1 MDIANRLIDTNG
13 GLLTSLLI
21 YKEFNFEQAV
31 RFLPQAMSVV
41 VKLVTYEGSVQLPSS
56 DGVISLAKLIQKIDI
71 NLLAVNTS
79 IDPVMAHAGISELL
93 PKILELLGNYQ
104 HGPAAVRGD
113 KTVWS
118 DVKNGKNFCDD

>member
-31 RFLPQAMSVV
+31 RFLPQAMSAV

-56 DGVISLAKLIQKIDI
+56 DGAISLAKLMQKIDI

-79 IDPVMAHAGISELL
+79 IDPVLAHAGITELL
-93 PKILELLGNYQ
+93 PKILELLGNGQ
-104 HGPAAVRGD
+104 HGSAAVRGD
-113 KTVWS
+113 KTVWF
-118 DVKNGKNFCDD
+118 DVKNGKTFCDD

>member
-31 RFLPQAMSVV
+31 RFLPQAVSAV

-56 DGVISLAKLIQKIDI
+56 DGAISHAKLLQKIDI

-79 IDPVMAHAGISELL
+79 IDPVLAHAGVSELL
-93 PKILELLGNYQ
+93 PKILELLGIDQ
-104 HGPAAVRGD
+104 HGSAAVRGD
-113 KTVWS
+113 KPVRF
-118 DVKNGKNFCDD
+118 DVKNGKTFCDD